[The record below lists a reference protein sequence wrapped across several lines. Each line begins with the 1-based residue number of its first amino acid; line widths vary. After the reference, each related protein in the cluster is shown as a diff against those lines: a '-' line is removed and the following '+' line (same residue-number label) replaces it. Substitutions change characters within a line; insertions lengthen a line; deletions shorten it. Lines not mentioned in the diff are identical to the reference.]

1 MPLRADGS
9 PVWAFRSPGLRI
21 AAPARLPENFGLS
34 GVCRTEAPRSQ
45 LRDSSG
51 FAPDSLGACPNL
63 SPSCGTRRRQR
74 AAGTRDAS

>member
-9 PVWAFRSPGLRI
+9 PWWAFRSPGLRL
-21 AAPARLPENFGLS
+21 AAPIYLPEVAYLS

-51 FAPDSLGACPNL
+51 FAPDSLGAWL
-63 SPSCGTRRRQR
+63 RS
-74 AAGTRDAS
+74 

>member
-9 PVWAFRSPGLRI
+9 PLRAFRSPGLRI
-21 AAPARLPENFGLS
+21 AAPARLPENQLS

-51 FAPDSLGACPNL
+51 FAPDSLGALPE
-63 SPSCGTRRRQR
+63 S
-74 AAGTRDAS
+74 